1 MSPVNIDF
9 NKLADLAEHGVRRA
23 VAFVGLGQKAW
34 NDESIDSIKLDVP
47 FGFQLLPDP
56 LPKELAVEVRSS
68 FRLWVSGSALAEI
81 VQGLSLFADQFF
93 EAALY
98 IAYNGKLFSKTEIDR
113 IQKFKNDTNLASK
126 LQTIADQTG
135 INIGLLQHA
144 DGWCR
149 ARNAH
154 SHNRGVVR
162 ERDCSPGETGL
173 KVSWNEFQVL
183 IEGKKVDVAEIL
195 GKSFQKDTSLGVQF
209 GQGTKT
215 FEVGSAADFSEQE
228 IVNLCLTTYILS
240 RQMVAALY
248 KLLVPDVPEKQSSAQ
263 PSRYNARESERRWQR
278 EWDARGIFATANSDP
293 REKYYVLEMFP
304 YPSGRIHIGH
314 VRNYT
319 LGDVIARYMRAK
331 GYNVLHP
338 MGWDAFG
345 LPAENAAMERKVAPK
360 AWTYDNIAA
369 MKKQLKSIGL
379 SLDWSREFATCDP
392 SYYKHQQK
400 LFLDFLKAGLA
411 EREQRKLNWD
421 PVDMTV
427 LANEQV
433 IDGRGWRSGAIV
445 EQREMNQWVFK
456 ITKYAQELLDA
467 LDTLDRWPDKV
478 KLMQRNWI
486 GRSEGM
492 LVRFALDP
500 ATAPSGETELKVFT
514 TRHDTLFGAKF
525 MAIAADHPL
534 AQAAAAKN
542 PKLAEFIAEAKR
554 HGTAQEIIDTAE
566 KLGFDT
572 GIKAIHPFDASWK
585 LPVYVANFVLMEY
598 GTGAIFGCP
607 AHDQRDLDFVN
618 KYGLGNTPVVCPP
631 DVDPKSFIIT
641 DTAYDGEGRMINS
654 RFLDGMTIEAAK
666 EEVAKRLEAT
676 RLGNAPVGERKVNF
690 RLRDWGVSRQRYWGC
705 PIPVIHCPKCGVVP
719 VPDKDLPV
727 VLPEDVSFD
736 KPGNVLDH
744 HPTWKHAAC
753 PQCGGP
759 AQRETDTMDTFVD
772 SAWYFARFT
781 DPWNEQAPT
790 TPAVANR
797 MMPVDQYIGGVEHA
811 ILHLLYSRFFTR
823 AMKATGHI
831 GMDEPFAGMFT
842 QGMVV
847 HETYQKPDGGYATPA
862 EVKIE
867 VGGNGR
873 RASLIATG
881 EEIIIGAIE
890 KMSKSKRNTV
900 DPDDIIESYGAD
912 VARWFML
919 SDSPPDRD
927 VIWSDERVQ
936 GASRFVQRLWRVIG
950 ESAEMAKTAPSARP
964 AEFSSQALALRK
976 AAHGALDKVSSGIE
990 KLHFN
995 VCLAHIREFTNAL
1008 ADALARPEPP
1018 TPDLAWSISEASVIL
1033 VQLFAPMMPHLAE
1046 ECWGVLG
1053 QEGLVSEANW
1063 PKIERDLLVEDTVT
1077 LVVQVNGKKRG
1088 DVTVARNAQNP
1099 EIEAAVLGLDAVK
1112 AALGG
1117 KPVRKVIVVPM
1128 RIVNVVG

>member
-1 MSPVNIDF
+1 MNV
-9 NKLADLAEHGVRRA
+9 L
-23 VAFVGLGQKAW
+23 
-34 NDESIDSIKLDVP
+34 
-47 FGFQLLPDP
+47 
-56 LPKELAVEVRSS
+56 SS
-68 FRLWVSGSALAEI
+68 S
-81 VQGLSLFADQFF
+81 
-93 EAALY
+93 
-98 IAYNGKLFSKTEIDR
+98 
-113 IQKFKNDTNLASK
+113 
-126 LQTIADQTG
+126 
-135 INIGLLQHA
+135 
-144 DGWCR
+144 
-149 ARNAH
+149 
-154 SHNRGVVR
+154 
-162 ERDCSPGETGL
+162 
-173 KVSWNEFQVL
+173 
-183 IEGKKVDVAEIL
+183 
-195 GKSFQKDTSLGVQF
+195 
-209 GQGTKT
+209 
-215 FEVGSAADFSEQE
+215 
-228 IVNLCLTTYILS
+228 
-240 RQMVAALY
+240 
-248 KLLVPDVPEKQSSAQ
+248 
-263 PSRYNARESERRWQR
+263 PSRYNARESEPRWQR
-278 EWDARGIFATANSDP
+278 EWDARGIFATRNSDP

-331 GYNVLHP
+331 GFNVLHP

-379 SLDWSREFATCDP
+379 SLDWAREFATCDP

-411 EREQRKLNWD
+411 ERENRKLNWD

-433 IDGRGWRSGAIV
+433 IEGRGWRSGAIV

-456 ITKYAQELLDA
+456 ITHYAQELLDA

-478 KLMQRNWI
+478 RTMQRNWI

-492 LVRFALDP
+492 LVRFALDR
-500 ATAPSGETELKVFT
+500 ATAPSGETELKIFT

-525 MAIAADHPL
+525 MAIAPDHPL

-554 HGTAQEIIDTAE
+554 HGTAQEIIDTQE

-572 GIKAIHPFDASWK
+572 GIKAVHPFDESWK

-618 KYGLGNTPVVCPP
+618 KYGLGNIPVVCPP
-631 DVDPKSFIIT
+631 DVDPKTFVIT
-641 DTAYDGEGRMINS
+641 DVAYDGDGRMINS
-654 RFLDGMTIEAAK
+654 RFLDGMTIDEAK
-666 EEVAKRLEAT
+666 EEVAKRLESAA
-676 RLGNAPVGERKVNF
+676 RGNMPIGERKVNF
-690 RLRDWGVSRQRYWGC
+690 RLRDWGISRQRYWGC
-705 PIPVIHCPKCGVVP
+705 PIPMIHCAKCGVVP

-727 VLPEDVSFD
+727 VLPEDVTFD
-736 KPGNVLDH
+736 KPGNALDH
-744 HPTWKHAAC
+744 HPTWKHVAC
-753 PQCGGP
+753 PQCG
-759 AQRETDTMDTFVD
+759 AKALRDTDTMDTFVD

-781 DPWNEQAPT
+781 DPWNEQQPT

-831 GMDEPFAGMFT
+831 AMDEPFAGMFT

-847 HETYQKPDGGYATPA
+847 HETYRKADGGYATPA

-867 VGGNGR
+867 AGANGR
-873 RASLIATG
+873 RASLLTTS
-881 EEIIIGAIE
+881 EEVTIGAIE

-900 DPDDIIESYGAD
+900 DPDDIIETYGAD

-936 GASRFVQRLWRVIG
+936 GASRFVQRLWRVVN
-950 ESAEMAKTAPSARP
+950 EAAELAKAAPSARP
-964 AEFSSQALALRK
+964 ASFGVDSLALRK

-1008 ADALARPEPP
+1008 ADTLGAKGTPAPDTVWALH
-1018 TPDLAWSISEASVIL
+1018 EAAVIL

-1046 ECWGVLG
+1046 ECWQVLG
-1053 QEGLVSEANW
+1053 QSGLVSQADW
-1063 PKIERDLLVEDTVT
+1063 PKIERDLLVEDQVT

-1088 DVTVARNAQNP
+1088 EVTVARNAQNP
-1099 EIEAAVLGLDAVK
+1099 EIEAAVLALDAVK
-1112 AALGG
+1112 QALGG
-1117 KPVRKVIVVPM
+1117 KSVRKVIVVPM